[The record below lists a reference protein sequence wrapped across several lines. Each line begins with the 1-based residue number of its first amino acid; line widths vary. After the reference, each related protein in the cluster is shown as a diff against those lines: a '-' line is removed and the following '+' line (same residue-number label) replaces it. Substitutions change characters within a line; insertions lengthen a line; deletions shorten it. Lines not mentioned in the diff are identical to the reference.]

1 VAELCITVIGRT
13 ADDIRRARA
22 AAEAD
27 ADLVELRLD
36 SMERPDAAAALE
48 GRTKPAIVTCRPLRE
63 GGMFDGPEEARLG
76 VLADAHAR
84 GAEFIDL
91 EWDALG
97 APVMTAR
104 GGRGVIV
111 SRHVFDCTPR
121 NAAAIMDHLRG
132 QGGDVAKLAAMT
144 ERLTDLRTLL
154 QAVRPDGAS
163 IVIGMGAGGAAT
175 RVLASR
181 YGSRWTY
188 AGQSIAPGQL
198 PASRLIDE
206 FRFRRIRPDA
216 AVYGVLG
223 RPVSQSLSPAM
234 HNAGFAALGLN
245 AVYVPLETRDLD
257 ELRSFASEIGLRGLS
272 VTIPFKQDV
281 IPCLDE
287 LSPGAAAAGAVN
299 TIAIRQGRWIGSN
312 TDADGFLEPLRARGF
327 DMRAKRVVILG
338 AGGAA
343 RGVGLAL
350 AREGAQVAIS
360 ARRQDAAGRV
370 ARDIGAHTATWP
382 PAPGSWDLLVNATPV
397 GSHSVPGTPFEGP
410 FDGRLV
416 YDLVYEPDPTTL
428 MERAA
433 REGVETIGGLAMLVA
448 QAERQFEIWTGQ
460 RPPSGL
466 FLDASVRA
474 REARDPNGMARAA
487 ERERDGVRGSG
498 AGGPR
503 D

>member
-1 VAELCITVIGRT
+1 VAELCITVIGKT
-13 ADDIRRARA
+13 ADEIRRARA

-48 GRTKPAIVTCRPLRE
+48 GRSKPAIVTCRPLRE
-63 GGMFDGPEEARLG
+63 GGMFDGAEEERLR
-76 VLADAHAR
+76 VLSQAHAY

-91 EWDALG
+91 EWDSVQ
-97 APVMTAR
+97 APVMQAR
-104 GGRGVIV
+104 AGRGVIV

-121 NAAAIMDHLRG
+121 NAAQILDSIRG
-132 QGGDVAKLAAMT
+132 QGGEVAKLAVMT

-154 QAVRPDGAS
+154 QAVRSDRRS
-163 IVIGMGAGGAAT
+163 ILIGMGSGGAVT
-175 RVLASR
+175 RVLAAR

-188 AGQSIAPGQL
+188 AGNRVAPGQL

-223 RPVSQSLSPAM
+223 RPVSASLSPAM

-245 AVYVPLETRDLD
+245 AAYVPFETRDLED
-257 ELRSFASEIGLRGLS
+257 LRPFASEMGVRGLS
-272 VTIPFKQDV
+272 VTIPFKEDV
-281 IPCLDE
+281 VPLLDE
-287 LSPGAAAAGAVN
+287 VAPAAQAAGAVN
-299 TIAIRQGRWIGSN
+299 TIAIRNGRWIGSN
-312 TDADGFLEPLRARGF
+312 TDADGFLEPLRARRIDLRGL
-327 DMRAKRVVILG
+327 RVVILG

-350 AREGAQVAIS
+350 AREGAHVAIS
-360 ARRQDAAGRV
+360 ARRADAAERV
-370 ARDIGAHTATWP
+370 ASDIGAKTTTWP
-382 PAPGSWDLLVNATPV
+382 PPARWWDLLVNATPV
-397 GSHSVPGTPFEGP
+397 GSRALPGTPFEGP

-416 YDLVYEPDPTTL
+416 YDLVYEPDPTEL

-433 REGVETIGGLAMLVA
+433 AQGVDTIGGLAMLVA

-460 RPPSGL
+460 RPPAGL
-466 FLDASVRA
+466 FAQAAATAIRNRA
-474 REARDPNGMARAA
+474 ESG
-487 ERERDGVRGSG
+487 ERRSATAME
-498 AGGPR
+498 
-503 D
+503 